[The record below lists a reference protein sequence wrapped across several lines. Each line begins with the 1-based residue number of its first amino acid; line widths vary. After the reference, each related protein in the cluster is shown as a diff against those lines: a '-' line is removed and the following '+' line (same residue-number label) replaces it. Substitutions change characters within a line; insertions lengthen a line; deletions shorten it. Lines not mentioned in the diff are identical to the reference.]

1 MRRKIVVIGAVI
13 GVLIG
18 ALLGQGTTGTAQQPV
33 GAADLVVW
41 NAKVLTVDAGFSRA
55 QAVAIRGGLFTAVG
69 TNEEVKKLIASQ
81 TRVIDAQ
88 GKTVVPG
95 LIETHV
101 HATGAAR
108 GEVTQPFVQLHSI
121 GEIQDWVRARAKE
134 APAGG
139 WIQLPR
145 VDVTRIKEGRIPT
158 RADLDAAAP
167 NHPAI
172 FTWDYGG
179 LTQVQVLNSAAIKAA
194 GLTKETRAEGVKIHV
209 GPDGELTGVVD
220 NGRALLNKVIP
231 QRTVSEA
238 EYLQSL
244 ARLMGRYNEV
254 GITSISERSSG
265 ADGYRNYQQLKA
277 EGRLRVRVNVT
288 IRINPP
294 GTVEGTE
301 RVLAALPFKYG
312 DGDDWVRVGPLKIGV
327 DGGTLYG
334 TSYMREPY
342 PKSSFALYR
351 ISDPSYRGSMRP
363 GITAEGLKNSIRT
376 GHRLGWQ
383 MSTHVTGNA
392 GVDAVLD
399 AVEAANADSPIV
411 NRRFTLIH
419 AYFPDAKTAARA
431 ARLGVVVD
439 TQPMWFYKDG
449 DALVRA
455 LGNERIKTFIG
466 LKVWQQAG
474 VTVALNADHM
484 QGFDPITALNPYHP
498 FLAMYAAITRKTQ
511 SGQVIGPDQR
521 VSREDALRMTT
532 INAAKLSFD
541 ETRKGSIEVGKF
553 GDLAILSDD
562 YLTCPEDRII
572 GIRSVVTVVGGK
584 VVYQRPGAS
593 TAR

>member
-1 MRRKIVVIGAVI
+1 MRRIAFAICAVV
-13 GVLIG
+13 G
-18 ALLGQGTTGTAQQPV
+18 ALSGASMNGDSRQPAD
-33 GAADLVVW
+33 AADVVVW
-41 NAKVLTVDAGFSRA
+41 NAKVVTVDAGFSRA
-55 QAVAIRGGLFTAVG
+55 QAVAIRNGVFAAVG
-69 TNEEVKKLIASQ
+69 TNDDVKKLIGAS

-108 GEVTQPFVQLHSI
+108 GEAAQPFVQLHSI

-167 NHPAI
+167 NNPAV

-179 LTQVQVLNSAAIKAA
+179 LTQVQVLNSAAIKAS
-194 GLTKETRAEGVKIHV
+194 GFTKETRGPEGFKIHLD
-209 GPDGELTGVVD
+209 PKGELTGVVD

-231 QRTVSEA
+231 QRPVSEA
-238 EYLQSL
+238 EYLSSL
-244 ARLMGRYNEV
+244 AKLMGRYNEV
-254 GITSISERSSG
+254 GITSISERSTG
-265 ADGYRNYQQLKA
+265 PDGYRNYQQLKS
-277 EGRLRVRVNVT
+277 EGRLPVRVNVT
-288 IRINPP
+288 IRINPD
-294 GTVEGTE
+294 GTVADAE
-301 RVLAALPFKYG
+301 RVINALPFKYG

-334 TSYMREPY
+334 TAFMRDPY

-351 ISDPSYRGSMRP
+351 ITEPDYRGSMRP
-363 GITAEGLKNSIRT
+363 GITPDGLKNSIRT

-383 MSTHVTGNA
+383 MSTHVTGDA
-392 GVDAVLD
+392 GVDVVLD

-411 NRRFTLIH
+411 DRRFTLIH
-419 AYFPDAKTAARA
+419 AYFPDAKTAERA

-449 DALVRA
+449 DALVKA
-455 LGNERIKTFIG
+455 LGPDRIKSFIG

-484 QGFDPITALNPYHP
+484 QGFDPVTALNPYHP
-498 FLAMYAAITRKTQ
+498 FLAMYTADHAQ
-511 SGQVIGPDQR
+511 D
-521 VSREDALRMTT
+521 
-532 INAAKLSFD
+532 
-541 ETRKGSIEVGKF
+541 
-553 GDLAILSDD
+553 
-562 YLTCPEDRII
+562 PE
-572 GIRSVVTVVGGK
+572 
-584 VVYQRPGAS
+584 RPGDRPRAARVARGRPAHDDHRRRVAQLRREEEGFDRGRQVRRS
-593 TAR
+593 RDPVRRLPDVPGTADHRHPLGR

>member
-1 MRRKIVVIGAVI
+1 MLRQMLVIGAVI
-13 GVLIG
+13 CALGG
-18 ALLGQGTTGTAQQPV
+18 AWTNGDVQQPAD
-33 GAADLVVW
+33 AADVVVW
-41 NAKVLTVDAGFSRA
+41 NAEVLTVDPRFSRA
-55 QAVAIRGGLFTAVG
+55 QAVAIRNGVFTAVG
-69 TNEEVKKLIASQ
+69 ANEEVKKLIGAR

-101 HATGAAR
+101 HATGVAR

-134 APAGG
+134 APAGS

-145 VDVTRIKEGRIPT
+145 VDVTRIREGRIPT

-167 NHPAI
+167 NHPAVY
-172 FTWDYGG
+172 TWDYGG

-194 GLTKETRAEGVKIHV
+194 GLTKETRAPEGVKIHL
-209 GPDGELTGVVD
+209 GPDGELTGVMD

-231 QRTVSEA
+231 QRPVSET

-265 ADGYRNYQQLKA
+265 ADGYRAYQQLKSD
-277 EGRLRVRVNVT
+277 GRLPVRVNVT
-288 IRINPP
+288 IRINPD
-294 GTVEGTE
+294 GTVEDTE
-301 RVLAALPFKYG
+301 RVLRALPFKYG

-327 DGGTLYG
+327 DGGALYG
-334 TSYMREPY
+334 TAYMREPY

-351 ISDPSYRGSMRP
+351 ITEPGYRGSFRT
-363 GITAEGLKNSIRT
+363 GLTAEGLKTMIRT

-419 AYFPDAKTAARA
+419 AYFPDAKTAERA
-431 ARLGVVVD
+431 ARLGVLVD
-439 TQPMWFYKDG
+439 TQPAWFYKDG

-455 LGNERIKTFIG
+455 LGTDRINSFIG
-466 LKVWQQAG
+466 LKVWQRAG
-474 VTVALNADHM
+474 VKIALNSDHM

-498 FLAMYAAITRKTQ
+498 FLAMYAAVSRKTQ

-532 INAAKLSFD
+532 IDAAHLSFD
-541 ETRKGSIEVGKF
+541 ESRKGSIEVGKF
-553 GDLAILSDD
+553 GDLAILSDA
-562 YLTCPEDRII
+562 YLTCPEDRIM
-572 GIRSVVTVVGGK
+572 GIRSLVTITGGK
-584 VVYQRPGAS
+584 VVYEARAGAS
-593 TAR
+593 TTR